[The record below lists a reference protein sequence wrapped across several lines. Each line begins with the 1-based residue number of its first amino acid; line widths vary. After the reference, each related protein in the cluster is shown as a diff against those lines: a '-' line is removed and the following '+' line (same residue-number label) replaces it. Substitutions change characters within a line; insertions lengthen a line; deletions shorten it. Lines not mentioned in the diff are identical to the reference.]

1 MGLDLLQL
9 EVGPLRVENGA
20 AGGDGHVGEGVL
32 AVVSE
37 ALGMEKKNFDTIA
50 TKQGFSN

>member
-9 EVGPLRVENGA
+9 EVGPLRVEDGA
-20 AGGDGHVGEGVL
+20 AGSDGHVGEGVL

-37 ALGMEKKNFDTIA
+37 ALGMEKKNFDIIA
-50 TKQGFSN
+50 TKQGFSK